1 MAGVRTADD
10 LTDSMK
16 MDLQQLHQIEPQ
28 LVHDFLLDMIH
39 EYTPPKRDRSL
50 DFPSIEEIEGA

>member
-1 MAGVRTADD
+1 MAGLRTADD

-16 MDLQQLHQIEPQ
+16 MDLQLLHQIEPH

-39 EYTPPKRDRSL
+39 EYTAPKRDRSF
-50 DFPSIEEIEGA
+50 DFPSIEEI